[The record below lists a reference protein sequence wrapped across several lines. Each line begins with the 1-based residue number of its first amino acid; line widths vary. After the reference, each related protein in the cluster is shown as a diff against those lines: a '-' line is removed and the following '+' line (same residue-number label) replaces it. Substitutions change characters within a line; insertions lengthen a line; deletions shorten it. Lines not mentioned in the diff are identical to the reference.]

1 MEILPLQVH
10 GQDGHATTCDDRR
23 SPLQSREVFV
33 KLHARLHRGSEVLE
47 HELELLARGG
57 TDGVRHVRIGDE
69 TTEAHY
75 EEITP
80 GVYSLL
86 INGRSYEAYVSKRP
100 GDAPGLSS
108 PYEVVIG
115 MRRYLVELRD
125 PRQWRRRGSS
135 IETEGPQEI
144 VAPMP
149 GKIVK
154 TLVAEGQEV
163 KRNQGLLVI
172 EAMKMQNELR
182 APRAGRVER
191 VYTAEGQGVEAGT
204 RLLRLA

>member
-1 MEILPLQVH
+1 MI
-10 GQDGHATTCDDRR
+10 DGWATIGDDRR
-23 SPLQSREVFV
+23 TPLRLREAFV
-33 KLHARLHRGSEVLE
+33 KFQARLHRGSEVLE
-47 HELELLARGG
+47 QELELLAR
-57 TDGVRHVRIGDE
+57 DAANGVRRVRIGNE

-86 INGRSYEAYVSKRP
+86 INGHSYEAYVSKRP
-100 GDAPGLSS
+100 GDTPGLSS
-108 PYEVVIG
+108 PYVVVVG
-115 MRRYLVELRD
+115 LRRYLVELRD
-125 PRQWRRRGSS
+125 PRQWRRRGSW

-154 TLVAEGQEV
+154 TLVTEGQEV
-163 KRNQGLLVI
+163 EHNQGLLVI

-191 VYTAEGQGVEAGT
+191 VYTAEGQGVETGT

>member
-1 MEILPLQVH
+1 MKFQ
-10 GQDGHATTCDDRR
+10 
-23 SPLQSREVFV
+23 
-33 KLHARLHRGSEVLE
+33 ARLHRGSKTLE
-47 HELELLARGG
+47 HEVELLAHE
-57 TDGVRHVRIGDE
+57 TADGARRFRIGGQ
-69 TTEAHY
+69 TAEACC

-86 INGRSYEAYVSKRP
+86 LNGRPYEAYVSKRP
-100 GDAPGLSS
+100 GDAPGAAG
-108 PYEVVIG
+108 PFVVVVG
-115 MRRYLVELRD
+115 LRRYLVELRG
-125 PRQWRRRGSS
+125 PRRWRRTGSS
-135 IETEGPQEI
+135 VEREGPQEI

-154 TLVAEGQEV
+154 VLVTEGQEV

-191 VYTAEGQGVEAGT
+191 VYMAEGRGVETGA
-204 RLLRLA
+204 RLLRLG